1 MSDTERAEKE
11 RQAAPVLRCELTL
24 SGLDCPDCART
35 LAKAVNEQPGVRR
48 CDVSY
53 ATGSVNL
60 ELDPSQADRGAIE
73 AIIRRLG
80 FGVVEAPRA
89 YDTVTFHV
97 EELDCSEELA
107 VCEKPL
113 AKTPGIREVT
123 PDYVRHRLAV
133 TYDRSLVGR
142 EAIARALAKT
152 PYHVQAVGK
161 ELVPELR
168 RRQRVKLLLT
178 LTSGLLLAAGAVG
191 GAIGGPRWLTVALSL
206 GSIAASGRYVIP
218 SALFALWTR
227 SLDMNVLMTLA
238 VAGALAIG
246 EWSEGATVFFLFA
259 LAQLLESRALE
270 RARRAVEALMELAP
284 ETATVLRSGAE
295 AEVPV
300 EAVLP
305 GEVVMVKPGERVPL
319 DGRVVRGASS
329 VDESPITGES
339 LPREKVPGE
348 EVFAG
353 SINQQSWLEVEV
365 TRPARESTLARI
377 LHMVEDAQPRRAESQ
392 TFIERFAR
400 WYTPTVITLAGLL
413 GFGVPLAL
421 GEPFFPWFY
430 RALVLLVIAC
440 PCALVISTPVTV
452 VTGLTRAAR
461 AGALIKGGRYLEALA
476 DIDTVVLDKTGT
488 LTYGRAGLVEIA
500 PAPGVS
506 QETLLQIAASLEAHS
521 EHHLAAAVLEAARER
536 DVELLPVA
544 EFEARPGEGVVGVVR
559 GERVAVGNARLMGER
574 CPTCQEVI
582 RLAQTWEWEGKR
594 AVMVGSDRRA
604 LGVLAIADL
613 VRREAPEAVRA
624 LRRVG
629 VKQLVMLTGDNAGT
643 AEVIA
648 RCVELDQ
655 SHAQLLP
662 QDKVDAVTRL
672 VSAGRRVVM
681 VGDGV
686 NDAPALAAATVGVAM
701 GTAGTDVAL
710 ETADVALM
718 GDDLRRLPFLIRLA
732 KRARWVL
739 RENVTFAVGLKLFFV
754 ALVLV
759 GWATLWLAVVAD
771 MGASLAVIFN
781 ALRLLGVRD

>member
-1 MSDTERAEKE
+1 MSDTEAAGKRGERAALE
-11 RQAAPVLRCELTL
+11 RHELTL
-24 SGLDCPDCART
+24 SGLDCPDCAQT
-35 LAKAVNEQPGVRR
+35 LAKAVKEQPGVRR

-60 ELDPSQADRGAIE
+60 ELDPTQADRGAIE

-80 FGVVEAPRA
+80 FAVVEAPGA

-107 VCEKPL
+107 VCQKPL
-113 AKTPGIREVT
+113 AGTPGIREVT
-123 PDYVRHRLAV
+123 PDYVRHTLAI

-142 EAIARALAKT
+142 EAVARALAKT

-178 LTSGLLLAAGAVG
+178 AASGVLLAAGAVVS
-191 GAIGGPRWLTVALSL
+191 ALGGPRWVSILFWL

-238 VAGALAIG
+238 VTGAAAIG

-259 LAQLLESRALE
+259 LAQLLEARALA

-284 ETATVLRSGAE
+284 ETATVLRSGSEVEVPAE
-295 AEVPV
+295 AVV
-300 EAVLP
+300 A

-339 LPREKVPGE
+339 LPREKVAGE

-353 SINQQSWLEVEV
+353 SINQRSWLEVEV

-377 LHMVEDAQPRRAESQ
+377 LHMVEEAQPRRAESE

-400 WYTPTVITLAGLL
+400 WYTPSVIGLAVVL
-413 GFGVPLAL
+413 GFGVPLLL
-421 GEPFFPWFY
+421 GQAFFPWFY

-476 DIDTVVLDKTGT
+476 DIDTVLLDKTGT
-488 LTYGRAGLVEIA
+488 LTYGRTGLTEMA
-500 PAPGVS
+500 AAPGVT
-506 QETLLQIAASLEAHS
+506 EEVLLQMAASLEAHS

-544 EFEARPGEGVVGVVR
+544 EFEARPGEGVVGVVH
-559 GERVAVGNARLMGER
+559 GERVAVGNARLMAER
-574 CPTCQEVI
+574 CPTCQELA

-594 AVMVGSDRRA
+594 AIMVGSDRRA
-604 LGVLAIADL
+604 LGVVAVGDL
-613 VRREAPEAVRA
+613 VRLEAPEAVKE
-624 LRRVG
+624 LRQVG
-629 VKQLVMLTGDNAGT
+629 VKQIVMLTGDNAGT
-643 AEVIA
+643 ADVIA
-648 RCVELDQ
+648 RCVELDEFR
-655 SHAQLLP
+655 AELLP
-662 QDKVDAVTRL
+662 EDKVE
-672 VSAGRRVVM
+672 VV
-681 VGDGV
+681 
-686 NDAPALAAATVGVAM
+686 
-701 GTAGTDVAL
+701 TDVAL
-710 ETADVALM
+710 ETADVALL

-732 KRARWVL
+732 RRAKWVL
-739 RENVTFAVGLKLFFV
+739 RENVTFAVAVKLLFVGLV
-754 ALVLV
+754 VL
-759 GWATLWLAVVAD
+759 GWATLWLAVLAD

-781 ALRLLGVRD
+781 GLRLLGVRD